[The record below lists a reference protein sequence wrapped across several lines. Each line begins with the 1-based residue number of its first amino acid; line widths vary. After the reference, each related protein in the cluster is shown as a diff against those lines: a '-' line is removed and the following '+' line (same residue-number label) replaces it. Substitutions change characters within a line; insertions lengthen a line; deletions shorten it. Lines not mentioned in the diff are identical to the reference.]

1 MSEGTKGSSGT
12 AARLLHVVTLCGL
25 VDLRVELLLGAG
37 VAVLAA
43 LGPLTFTGIPPLLA
57 LLHRWARQRSVLVLV
72 WAAAPVFAVVVV
84 RTGVTLATEARRLLT
99 QLRFVVGQH
108 IVVILPARFFSQD
121 FLYEGCARRLS
132 RLSLSPGPLCGP
144 RAALRLQHLQLPDVV
159 DGAAQVVRAMS
170 KSAVGAVLAAVAFG
184 VCLVDTGARL
194 VIPEVVPALCVACC
208 PVKKLTFVSLGTGAG
223 ALVVF
228 GAVHVW
234 AVVEGTVS
242 PPHRSAPP
250 LVQKVPMETG
260 ERPML
265 RAFVLNEQRTLLSA
279 ELFEICIMLG
289 LLRLNVQHGGGRG
302 RAPGGQ
308 RRRGGGGPSGGRGS
322 RR

>member
-25 VDLRVELLLGAG
+25 VNLWVELLLCAG

-43 LGPLTFTGIPPLLA
+43 LRPLTFTGIPPLLA
-57 LLHRWARQRSVLVLV
+57 LLHRGTRQRSVLVLV
-72 WAAAPVFAVVVV
+72 WAAAAVFAVVVV

-99 QLRFVVGQH
+99 QLRFVMGQH

-132 RLSLSPGPLCGP
+132 RLTLCGPLCGP
-144 RAALRLQHLQLPDVV
+144 RAALRLQHLQLPDVI
-159 DGAAQVVRAMS
+159 DGAAQVVRAVGEG
-170 KSAVGAVLAAVAFG
+170 AVRAVLAAVAFG
-184 VCLVDTGARL
+184 VRLVDTGACL
-194 VIPEVVPALCVACC
+194 IIPEVVPALCVPCC
-208 PVKKLTFVSLGTGAG
+208 PVKELTFISLGTSAR

-234 AVVEGTVS
+234 AVVEGAVP
-242 PPHRSAPP
+242 PPHGSAAP
-250 LVQKVPMETG
+250 LVQKVPVETG

-302 RAPGGQ
+302 RAPGG
-308 RRRGGGGPSGGRGS
+308 RRR
-322 RR
+322 